1 MSNSYPFNVIIP
13 AAASI
18 LGVIVGAAITFISIR
33 LTAKESRVSTVHEK
47 MSSCLVQ
54 TFDIVWEMMHLLD
67 HVAHGVYYRKVD
79 TEEFKETAYDRY
91 WRELDRLTEENR
103 ALVSQQILYFPKDLL
118 EELKEIDKLLNKAR
132 YKVKKVKPNEKN
144 VYPNTSDVQSV
155 IDEARPILMSFRER
169 ARAYIG
175 ADKLEPITPL
185 EEVILL
191 KTLEEKQKKES

>member
-1 MSNSYPFNVIIP
+1 MEEDNLLSVIIL
-13 AAASI
+13 ATVSI
-18 LGVIVGAAITFISIR
+18 LGILITAVIAIISIR
-33 LTAKESRVSTVHEK
+33 KTARESRVSTVHEK

-132 YKVKKVKPNEKN
+132 YKVKEVKPNEKN
-144 VYPNTSDVQSV
+144 LYPNTSDVQSV

-175 ADKLEPITPL
+175 SDKLEPITPL
-185 EEVILL
+185 EEVTLL